1 MSDKY
6 ILRIYNMIRFIA
18 VSFLVVQ
25 IVVVSYVVFG
35 RFILNDTPRWG
46 EELSLI
52 CMVWFSLLSAS
63 MAESNRAH
71 IGVKLNKFLLPPIGL
86 HIIDIINYLIKFG
99 IAVFMIYSGSVLAL
113 STKGGVLPGL
123 DISVFW
129 LYLSIPIAGFFL
141 LLVLI
146 FRIKEVLKWEIR

>member
-1 MSDKY
+1 MNEKY
-6 ILRIYNMIRFIA
+6 ISHIYNTIRFIA
-18 VSFLVVQ
+18 IGFLVVQ

-46 EELSLI
+46 EELSLL

-63 MAESNRAH
+63 MAERNRAH
-71 IGVKLNKFLLPPIGL
+71 IGVKLNKFFLPPIGL
-86 HIIDIINYLIKFG
+86 RIIDIINYLIKFG
-99 IAVFMIYSGSVLAL
+99 IAVFMIYSGSVLAF
-113 STKGGVLPGL
+113 TTRGGVLPGL

-129 LYLSIPIAGFFL
+129 LYLSIPLAGFFL

-146 FRIKEVLKWEIR
+146 FRIKEVFKWETR